1 MQLFADLAVEGG
13 ATTRLLRLARLVA
26 SGRLKPK
33 IAVEAQIS
41 EFAAS
46 RPTSSCGALA
56 GRPCSPFEFSTASLS
71 LVDCDKLGGIAVVP
85 ALTAE
90 TGGAPVPPDKLVA
103 PMLNRFMETD
113 RALRWHRAQGN

>member
-1 MQLFADLAVEGG
+1 M
-13 ATTRLLRLARLVA
+13 
-26 SGRLKPK
+26 
-33 IAVEAQIS
+33 
-41 EFAAS
+41 
-46 RPTSSCGALA
+46 
-56 GRPCSPFEFSTASLS
+56 S